1 VTVPAEVERALVPTS
16 FGRIHCRTAGSG
28 QAIVLLHVNQQS
40 SALCL
45 ELIAALA
52 PRMRAIAADYPSHG
66 GSDHVAAQP
75 TIGDYARCVIEVAD
89 ALGAKRFV
97 ALGEAVGALVA
108 AELAAS
114 HPERIE
120 RIVLVNCPFFEPGKW
135 TDELLGPSRERL
147 RPADESGFPLTRTL
161 RFLLEQ
167 DPLHAPM
174 RPTQSW
180 MDRVNRAQ
188 IEVGRDRW
196 QALVALKAYDLGPA
210 LERIRCPAL
219 LVMGEHFYH
228 RANADG
234 IRRRLPPEHRY
245 EVLPDTRFCA
255 TWERA
260 TEIAGLAIA
269 FSSA

>member
-1 VTVPAEVERALVPTS
+1 VAAAIKRALVATS
-16 FGRIHCRTAGSG
+16 FGQIHCREAGSG
-28 QAIVLLHVNQQS
+28 PAIVLLHINQQS
-40 SALCL
+40 SALYL
-45 ELIAALA
+45 EMIEALA
-52 PRMRAIAADYPSHG
+52 PRMRAIAIDYPSHG
-66 GSDHVAAQP
+66 GSDHVAEQP
-75 TIGDYARCVIEVAD
+75 TIGDYARCVVEVID
-89 ALGAKRFV
+89 ALGAGRFV

-114 HPERIE
+114 YPERVE
-120 RIVLVNCPFFEPGKW
+120 RLVLVNCPFFFDPLKP

-147 RPADESGFPLTRTL
+147 RPADESGFPVTRTL
-161 RFLLEQ
+161 GFLLEQ

-174 RPTQSW
+174 HPTQSW

-196 QALVALKAYDLGPA
+196 QALAALKAYELGPA
-210 LERIRCPAL
+210 LERVRCPAL

-228 RANADG
+228 RAGDDE
-234 IRRRLPPEHRY
+234 IRRRVPGIRY

-260 TEIAGLAIA
+260 PEIARLAIEFA
-269 FSSA
+269 GA